1 MLRRNSEALAAELE
15 ALASSVHRHV
25 TFSSNPEPHRVGNS
39 IASMRRVESS
49 MPRLES
55 PTRERETE
63 TETDRE
69 REKERER
76 LESPTRG
83 PTHALVPPQLRGHQ
97 GEGRVGGGDGISG
110 GLSRA
115 SQQARDMLRDI
126 SPPNVRPS
134 NTNPRNVISSNFH
147 VDVSAIPS
155 TTTPKFV
162 HTSSNGLGSGRAGR
176 AGVRGDEYPWG
187 SPVSPPREGHQV

>member
-25 TFSSNPEPHRVGNS
+25 TFSSNPEPLRVGKS

-55 PTRERETE
+55 PKRERE
-63 TETDRE
+63 R
-69 REKERER
+69 ERER
-76 LESPTRG
+76 LESPTRA
-83 PTHALVPPQLRGHQ
+83 PTHAMVPPQLRGHQ
-97 GEGRVGGGDGISG
+97 GEGRMGGGEGISG

-147 VDVSAIPS
+147 LDVSAIPS

-187 SPVSPPREGHQV
+187 SPVSPPREGPQV